1 MSYGSEWDGFLS
13 WDYGNAATRD
23 QFPTVP
29 LSVDEQVLKAVFL
42 PSGYNIDLPTITQP
56 VQTIQA
62 VLLPSGY
69 SINLPT
75 ITQTTTATIIC
86 LPWSRTTTIPLPT
99 ITQPVQ
105 VIQCM
110 RKESSTTIP
119 LPRLIGPPLDL
130 SDILHKAKRY
140 RKRQLA
146 QEEKIA
152 AQILRER
159 YAAEKKAQPKR
170 KTIDQ
175 TINETLR
182 AMMSVERAKEKGL
195 SREEIKRRKLK
206 VLLLMSL
213 LD

>member
-1 MSYGSEWDGFLS
+1 MSYGSEWDGFLN

-29 LSVDEQVLKAVFL
+29 LSVDEQVLETVFL
-42 PSGYNIDLPTITQP
+42 PSGYSISLPTITQP

-62 VLLPSGY
+62 VFSSFPTTFY
-69 SINLPT
+69 LPT

-86 LPWSRTTTIPLPT
+86 LPWVVSTVIPLPT
-99 ITQPVQ
+99 ISQPVQ
-105 VIQCM
+105 VIQCI
-110 RKESSTTIP
+110 RRASETVIP

-140 RKRQLA
+140 RRKQLA
-146 QEEKIA
+146 EEEKIA

-159 YAAEKKAQPKR
+159 YAAEGKQKR
-170 KTIDQ
+170 KRKSIDETI
-175 TINETLR
+175 TETLR
-182 AMMSVERAKEKGL
+182 TMVSVESAKDKGL
-195 SREEIKRRKLK
+195 SKEEIKKRKLK